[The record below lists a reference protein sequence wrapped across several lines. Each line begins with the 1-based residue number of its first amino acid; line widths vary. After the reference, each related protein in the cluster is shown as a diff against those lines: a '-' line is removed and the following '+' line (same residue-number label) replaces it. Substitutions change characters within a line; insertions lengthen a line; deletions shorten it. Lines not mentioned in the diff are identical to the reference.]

1 MMLSEETDFGWRDR
15 WIRGSWG
22 TTNRISNKSVL
33 VNIGRTATEGPTGAC
48 DDPYWVGVAHAARV
62 ATCMLREGF
71 ITRVY
76 RTELI
81 GSLLDVFVKL
91 GIRHG

>member
-1 MMLSEETDFGWRDR
+1 MTLGEETDLGWRDR
-15 WIRGSWG
+15 WIMGNDERWQQQALGQHRADS
-22 TTNRISNKSVL
+22 NRW
-33 VNIGRTATEGPTGAC
+33 PDGAG